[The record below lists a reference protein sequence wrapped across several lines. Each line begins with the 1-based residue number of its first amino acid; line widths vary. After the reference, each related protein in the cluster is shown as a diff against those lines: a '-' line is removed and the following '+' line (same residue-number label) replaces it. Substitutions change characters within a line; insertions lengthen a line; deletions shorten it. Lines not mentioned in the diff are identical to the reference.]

1 MKVNKNS
8 LLVRMVFYNDIAI
21 IVASTTIALF
31 LTFTAFQNIESKV
44 VDSARDKI
52 VLMNRAYN
60 GEILK
65 AKDDL
70 NQILRN
76 ISTLG
81 NKNLKNGLNYDEKAA
96 LIRNQLTRRNYE
108 LYSDSLLSV
117 VDENGFVL
125 GDTQIDGVYPQI
137 DKEGFKANVSNAD
150 SDIKTSYFSKVDD
163 NIYTRVIVRY
173 NDESNRK
180 LYLVL
185 TLPINEKVMKN
196 LAVLS
201 SLGEDDKVF
210 LVVDEKYKL
219 GTFNLK
225 KNTTIL
231 SKREVGKIT
240 TKNYSYIYKKKSI
253 DDESYYIALSDIYNY
268 KNQYIGSFGVALYYE
283 NIEVLQLIVSLS
295 VIVIVLL
302 FVAVSTTISSRMFSK
317 LLEPLGRIMEA
328 AEEVSKGNYKIFV
341 KPEGVDEMRTLSKT
355 FNKMAAD
362 IRANE
367 EQAKSKNRKLVGTL
381 KRIDAIEKIL
391 MNIQIENDMNITV
404 KEIMA
409 ALTSEMGLGFSRAMY
424 FRYSREID
432 TMVGEFATVNNKVK
446 RCILDDN
453 LNTTGFKFQIE
464 ELNKLIKLIK
474 IPFKNSNLIAK
485 ALLEKRI
492 IFQNSKG
499 YKYDLGNELFKSL
512 GINNFLIMPIYSE
525 TRNYG
530 CIFVDYFGKN
540 NLVTQEEVELLTL
553 LFLNISIRI
562 KNKTLE
568 EEKIDSERTATI
580 GKLVERFF
588 KGREVSFE
596 KMLEFT
602 ERMHEYDP
610 NNPLLKIQIQ
620 EIKDEIGK
628 LRREREILN
637 EYVNVKK
644 NNPLEI
650 IEIETVLSDIIS
662 EMEPKLEKLGINIS
676 TFINYN
682 GKILGNRARL
692 ERAFYEIIKNAKESF
707 DKKNDDNKKI
717 NVIVTKEKNVDKI
730 RINIIDNGIGMTQ
743 EQLENIFEPFVGY
756 NENAPGLG
764 LSIVSRIIKDHHG
777 VIKYSSQV
785 GEGTEVKI
793 TLNIYKEEIL

>member
-1 MKVNKNS
+1 MRVSRNS

-21 IVASTTIALF
+21 VISSITIALF
-31 LTFTAFQNIESKV
+31 LTFTAFQNLESKV
-44 VDSARDKI
+44 VDSVRDKI
-52 VLMNRAYN
+52 SLMNRAYN

-65 AKDDL
+65 VKDEL
-70 NQILRN
+70 NQTLRN
-76 ISTLG
+76 FTTFD
-81 NKNLKNGLNYDEKAA
+81 NRKLNNILSYSERAA
-96 LIRNQLTRRNYE
+96 LIRNRLARRNYE
-108 LYSDSLLSV
+108 LYSNSILSI
-117 VDENGFVL
+117 VDENGYVL
-125 GDTQIDGVYPQI
+125 GEVNNGEVSLKIDR
-137 DKEGFKANVSNAD
+137 ESFKANVSNVD
-150 SDIKTSYFSKVDD
+150 NDIKTSYFSKVEDK
-163 NIYTRVIVRY
+163 IYSRVIVRY
-173 NDESNRK
+173 NNESERR
-180 LYLVL
+180 LYLVV
-185 TLPINEKVMKN
+185 TLPIDERVMKN
-196 LAVLS
+196 LSLLS
-201 SLGEDDKVF
+201 SLGEEDKVF

-225 KNTTIL
+225 ENTPIL
-231 SKREVGKIT
+231 SKRDKNKFNL
-240 TKNYSYIYKKKSI
+240 KNYKKSI
-253 DDESYYIALSDIYNY
+253 DDETYYIALSDIYDY
-268 KNQYIGSFGVALYYE
+268 KNEYIGSFGVALYYE
-283 NIEVLQLIVSLS
+283 NIEVLKLVISLS

-302 FVAVSTTISSRMFSK
+302 FVAVSTTISARMFSK

-355 FNKMAAD
+355 FNKMATD

-381 KRIDAIEKIL
+381 KRIDAVEKIL

-404 KEIMA
+404 KEIMS

-432 TMVGEFATVNNKVK
+432 TMVGEFATTNNKVK
-446 RCILDDN
+446 REILN
-453 LNTTGFKFQIE
+453 GVESTGGFKFQIE
-464 ELNKLIKLIK
+464 EIAELVKLIK

-485 ALLEKRI
+485 SLLEKRI
-492 IFQNSKG
+492 IFQNDKG
-499 YKYDLGNELFKSL
+499 YKHELGNELFKSL

-530 CIFVDYFGKN
+530 CIVVDYFGKDN
-540 NLVTQEEVELLTL
+540 KVTQEEVELLTL

-562 KNKTLE
+562 KNRTLE
-568 EEKIDSERTATI
+568 EEKIDFERTATI
-580 GKLVERFF
+580 GKLVDRFF

-610 NNPLLKIQIQ
+610 SNSLLKIQIQ

-637 EYVNVKK
+637 EYVNVKN

-650 IEIETVLSDIIS
+650 IEIETIFSEIIADI
-662 EMEPKLEKLGINIS
+662 EPRLEKLGINIS

-682 GKILGNRARL
+682 CKILGNRARL
-692 ERAFYEIIKNAKESF
+692 KRTFYEVLKNAKESF
-707 DKKNDDNKKI
+707 DKVNNDNKKI
-717 NVIVTKEKNVDKI
+717 NIIVTKEKNVDKI
-730 RINIIDNGIGMTQ
+730 KINIIDNGIGMTK

-777 VIKYSSQV
+777 VIKISSELD
-785 GEGTEVKI
+785 EGTDVKI

>member
-1 MKVNKNS
+1 MRVSRNS

-21 IVASTTIALF
+21 VISSITIALF
-31 LTFTAFQNIESKV
+31 LTFTAFQNLESKV
-44 VDSARDKI
+44 VDSVRDKI
-52 VLMNRAYN
+52 SLMNRAYN

-65 AKDDL
+65 VKDEL
-70 NQILRN
+70 NQTLRN
-76 ISTLG
+76 FTTFD
-81 NKNLKNGLNYDEKAA
+81 NRKLNNILSYSERAA
-96 LIRNQLTRRNYE
+96 LIRNRLARRNYE
-108 LYSDSLLSV
+108 LYSNSILSI
-117 VDENGFVL
+117 VDENGYVL
-125 GDTQIDGVYPQI
+125 GEVNNGEVSLKIDR
-137 DKEGFKANVSNAD
+137 ESFKANVSNVD
-150 SDIKTSYFSKVDD
+150 NDIKTSYFSKVEDK
-163 NIYTRVIVRY
+163 IYSRVIVRY
-173 NDESNRK
+173 NNESERR
-180 LYLVL
+180 LYLVV
-185 TLPINEKVMKN
+185 TLPIDERVMKN
-196 LAVLS
+196 LSLLS
-201 SLGEDDKVF
+201 SLGEEDKVF

-219 GTFNLK
+219 GTFSLK
-225 KNTTIL
+225 ENTPIL
-231 SKREVGKIT
+231 SKRDKNKFNL
-240 TKNYSYIYKKKSI
+240 KNYKKSI
-253 DDESYYIALSDIYNY
+253 DDETYYIALSDIYDY
-268 KNQYIGSFGVALYYE
+268 KNEYIGSFGVALYYE
-283 NIEVLQLIVSLS
+283 NIEVLKLVISLS

-302 FVAVSTTISSRMFSK
+302 FVAVSTTISARMFSK

-355 FNKMAAD
+355 FNKMATD

-381 KRIDAIEKIL
+381 KRIDAVEKIL

-404 KEIMA
+404 KEIMS

-432 TMVGEFATVNNKVK
+432 TMVGEFATANNKVK
-446 RCILDDN
+446 REILN
-453 LNTTGFKFQIE
+453 GVESTGGFKFQIE
-464 ELNKLIKLIK
+464 EIAELVKLIK

-485 ALLEKRI
+485 SLLEKRI
-492 IFQNSKG
+492 IFQNDKG
-499 YKYDLGNELFKSL
+499 YKHELGNELFKSL

-530 CIFVDYFGKN
+530 CIVVDYFGKDN
-540 NLVTQEEVELLTL
+540 KVTQEEVELLTL

-562 KNKTLE
+562 KNRTLE
-568 EEKIDSERTATI
+568 EEKIDFERTATI
-580 GKLVERFF
+580 GKLVDRFF

-610 NNPLLKIQIQ
+610 SNSLLKIQIQ

-637 EYVNVKK
+637 EYVNVK
-644 NNPLEI
+644 NSNPLEI
-650 IEIETVLSDIIS
+650 IEIETIFSEIIADI
-662 EMEPKLEKLGINIS
+662 EPRLEKLGINIS

-692 ERAFYEIIKNAKESF
+692 KRAFYEVIKNAKESF
-707 DKKNDDNKKI
+707 DKVNNDNKKI
-717 NVIVTKEKNVDKI
+717 NIIVTKEKNVDKI
-730 RINIIDNGIGMTQ
+730 KINIIDNGIGMTK

-777 VIKYSSQV
+777 VIKISSELD
-785 GEGTEVKI
+785 EGTDVKI

>member
-1 MKVNKNS
+1 MRVSRNS

-21 IVASTTIALF
+21 VISSITIALF
-31 LTFTAFQNIESKV
+31 LTFTAFQNLESKV
-44 VDSARDKI
+44 VDSVRDKI
-52 VLMNRAYN
+52 SLMNRAYN

-65 AKDDL
+65 VKDEL
-70 NQILRN
+70 NQTLRN
-76 ISTLG
+76 FTTFD
-81 NKNLKNGLNYDEKAA
+81 NRKLNNILSYSERAA
-96 LIRNQLTRRNYE
+96 LIRNRLARRNYE
-108 LYSDSLLSV
+108 LYSNSILSI
-117 VDENGFVL
+117 VDENGYVL
-125 GDTQIDGVYPQI
+125 GEVNNGEVSLKIDR
-137 DKEGFKANVSNAD
+137 ESFKANVSNVD
-150 SDIKTSYFSKVDD
+150 NDIKTSYFSKVEDK
-163 NIYTRVIVRY
+163 IYSRVIVRY
-173 NDESNRK
+173 NNESERR
-180 LYLVL
+180 LYLVV
-185 TLPINEKVMKN
+185 TLPIDERVMKN
-196 LAVLS
+196 LSLLS
-201 SLGEDDKVF
+201 SLGEEDKVF

-225 KNTTIL
+225 ENTPIL
-231 SKREVGKIT
+231 SKRDKNKFNL
-240 TKNYSYIYKKKSI
+240 KNYKKSI
-253 DDESYYIALSDIYNY
+253 DDETYYIALSDIYDY
-268 KNQYIGSFGVALYYE
+268 KNEYIGSFGVALYYE
-283 NIEVLQLIVSLS
+283 NIEVLKLVISLS

-302 FVAVSTTISSRMFSK
+302 FVAVSTTISARMFSK

-355 FNKMAAD
+355 FNKMATD

-381 KRIDAIEKIL
+381 KRIDAVEKIL

-404 KEIMA
+404 KEIMS

-432 TMVGEFATVNNKVK
+432 IMVGEFATTNNKVK
-446 RCILDDN
+446 REILN
-453 LNTTGFKFQIE
+453 GVESTGGFKFQIE
-464 ELNKLIKLIK
+464 EIAELVKLIK

-485 ALLEKRI
+485 SLLEKRI
-492 IFQNSKG
+492 IFQNDKG
-499 YKYDLGNELFKSL
+499 YKHELGNELFKSL

-530 CIFVDYFGKN
+530 CIVVDYFGKDN
-540 NLVTQEEVELLTL
+540 KVTQEEVELLTL

-562 KNKTLE
+562 KNRTLE
-568 EEKIDSERTATI
+568 EEKIDFERTATI
-580 GKLVERFF
+580 GKLVDRFF

-610 NNPLLKIQIQ
+610 SNSLLKIQIQ

-637 EYVNVKK
+637 EYVNVKN

-650 IEIETVLSDIIS
+650 IEIETIFSEIIADI
-662 EMEPKLEKLGINIS
+662 EPRLEKLGINIS

-682 GKILGNRARL
+682 CKILGNRARL
-692 ERAFYEIIKNAKESF
+692 KRTFYEVIKNAKESF
-707 DKKNDDNKKI
+707 DKVNNDNKKI
-717 NVIVTKEKNVDKI
+717 NIIVTKEKNVDKI
-730 RINIIDNGIGMTQ
+730 KINIIDNGIGMTK

-777 VIKYSSQV
+777 VIKISSELD
-785 GEGTEVKI
+785 EGTDVKI